1 MIRAIVAFLA
11 SVLTGVQAVLII
23 IGKDGICLNEG
34 CKIVDTYPKIP
45 PLYFNAAGFVF
56 FLILFCCFINGRKG
70 SEYWHRF
77 AKLLLLAG
85 LAAEAVLIF
94 FQYSIV
100 TAFCSYCLIIFSCIL
115 LLNLLCGLRQFFSS
129 MTVFIAVFVM
139 LLSLE
144 LRAVS
149 NSDMSLD
156 TGSYAVIG
164 EENEGGVHY
173 LFFSET
179 CEHCENVLSVIEDD
193 NNRCNI
199 RFNPI
204 DRINGFSLLDSKRYS
219 DYDPGVNIAFLKSLK
234 LTEIPVLVVTE
245 QEKIVVLKG
254 EGRIKKYLDEQ
265 CLGEEEA
272 DFSGTSQTAGSYQE
286 YLSDSNQ
293 LEEGCSV
300 EEDCEK
306 LP

>member
-11 SVLTGVQAVLII
+11 SVLTGVQAVLIL

-34 CKIVDTYPKIP
+34 CKIVDTYPKVP
-45 PLYFNAAGFVF
+45 PLYFNAAGFIF
-56 FLILFCCFINGRKG
+56 FLILFCCFIYGRKG

-100 TAFCSYCLIIFSCIL
+100 TAFCSYCLIIFSSIL

-129 MTVFIAVFVM
+129 MIVFIAVFVM

-156 TGSYAVIG
+156 AGSYAVIG
-164 EENEGGVHY
+164 EENEGVVHY

-179 CEHCENVLSVIEDD
+179 CEHCENVLSVIGDD
-193 NNRCNI
+193 NRCNLQ
-199 RFNPI
+199 FNPI
-204 DRINGFSLLDSKRYS
+204 DRIDHFSVSDSRLYA

-234 LTEIPVLVVTE
+234 LTEIPVLVVAE

-254 EGRIKKYLDEQ
+254 EGRIKKYLAEQ
-265 CLGEEEA
+265 CLVAEET
-272 DFSGTSQTAGSYQE
+272 DFGGTSQTTGSYQE